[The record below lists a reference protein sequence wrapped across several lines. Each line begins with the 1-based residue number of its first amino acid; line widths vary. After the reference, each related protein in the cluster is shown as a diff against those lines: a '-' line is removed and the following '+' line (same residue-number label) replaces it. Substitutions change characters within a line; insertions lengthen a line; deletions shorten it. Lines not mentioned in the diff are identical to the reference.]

1 MVVGRLAA
9 AKAHRKN
16 ILGLPFG
23 FGYRGGFLGWCGSYC
38 LAVVCLGSIL
48 TNYFNPFSPKH
59 TSSFLVVM
67 DKLLATLISTAWGR
81 NLIMW
86 FFAVLVL
93 GIACLSW
100 AYIKLQ
106 SDLAACNDAHMVDQ
120 RKWSEEREKL
130 IREQLDFIIGTNE
143 RVLRLEKRLTKKR

>member
-1 MVVGRLAA
+1 
-9 AKAHRKN
+9 
-16 ILGLPFG
+16 
-23 FGYRGGFLGWCGSYC
+23 
-38 LAVVCLGSIL
+38 
-48 TNYFNPFSPKH
+48 
-59 TSSFLVVM
+59 M

-130 IREQLDFIIGTNE
+130 IREQITYIQNTLN
-143 RVLRLEKRLTKKR
+143 RVEQIEQKQKKR